1 MELKEK
7 TDKAIEEYNEIVDE
21 QAKMRAAYEEL
32 EQKRL
37 VLLGQV
43 QTLSELLSAE
53 KSEVEEETEKKP
65 APKSGKAAE

>member
-1 MELKEK
+1 MELQEK

-21 QAKMRAAYEEL
+21 QGKMRVAYEEL

-43 QTLSELLSAE
+43 QTLSELLSTE
-53 KSEVEEETEKKP
+53 KSESEEETEEKP

>member
-1 MELKEK
+1 MSLQEK
-7 TDKAIEEYNEIVDE
+7 TDKAIEEYNAIVDE
-21 QAKMRAAYEEL
+21 QAEMRVAYEEL